1 MQDNV
6 DNPAHYAGSHG
17 LQAIEVHKNFMTT
30 EQLQGYYLGNALK
43 YLLRFQNKNGLED
56 LKKAR
61 VHLNWL
67 IETEENK
74 TEK

>member
-1 MQDNV
+1 
-6 DNPAHYAGSHG
+6 
-17 LQAIEVHKNFMTT
+17 MTD

-67 IETEENK
+67 IEK
-74 TEK
+74 MEKDDDNSL